1 MRDPWP
7 DAGTCRAG
15 ALSRAQVVPGRSVL
29 WRLQVLAGKARAIAA
44 EAFLVPS
51 SQVGQRLALV
61 HLAVARPQRQQQLVL
76 AAREAGDD
84 LRGDARRT

>member
-1 MRDPWP
+1 MP
-7 DAGTCRAG
+7 GTCRAG

-29 WRLQVLAGKARAIAA
+29 WRLQVLAGEARAIAA
-44 EAFLVPS
+44 EALAVPS
-51 SQVGQRLALV
+51 SQVCQRLALV